1 MSASAAPLKKTPLNA
16 VHREMGAKMVDF
28 GGWDMPVE
36 YSGLVQEHKGVRE
49 RVGLFDVSH
58 MGEIVI
64 SGPQALELTQYVTT
78 NDASKLKHG
87 QAQYSSLL
95 YGHGGF
101 VDDILVHRVDDHVFF
116 LCVNASNQ
124 DKDFEHILST
134 AREKK
139 FDAMVE
145 DAGPRY
151 AQLAIQGPKA
161 TG

>member
-1 MSASAAPLKKTPLNA
+1 MTAAPSELKRTPLNA
-16 VHREMGAKMVDF
+16 VHRGMGAKMVDF

-36 YSGLVQEHKGVRE
+36 YKGVLDEHRAVRE

-58 MGEIVI
+58 MGEIEI
-64 SGPQALELTQYVTT
+64 SGPDALNLVQQVTT

-87 QAQYSSLL
+87 QAQYSSML

-101 VDDILVHRVDDHVFF
+101 VDDILVHRVGEHEFF

-124 DKDFEHILST
+124 DKDFEHILSV

-151 AQLAIQGPKA
+151 AQIAIQGPLA
-161 TG
+161 T